1 METPE
6 PSRPGRCAAWLGL
19 LTCGLLACASGP
31 PPTPRPP
38 EWNAERLEEAERL
51 ERLLGEE
58 PAAAAGVLELR
69 LAFPGDVDLDLYV
82 TDPQLETLY
91 YANTPVRSGGELL
104 EDRRCDGDSD
114 GAPRVETARFAAP
127 LTGRYR
133 VGVDHPSS
141 CRGGGDVAPYV
152 LSIETPEGRRMLRRL
167 SERLRFD
174 SIVIEFD
181 WP

>member
-1 METPE
+1 VETPE
-6 PSRPGRCAAWLGL
+6 PSRPGRRAAWLGL
-19 LTCGLLACASGP
+19 LMCGLLACASGP
-31 PPTPRPP
+31 PPAPPPP
-38 EWNAERLEEAERL
+38 EWNAGRLAEALRLEHLLAEA
-51 ERLLGEE
+51 
-58 PAAAAGVLELR
+58 PSAVAGGLELR

-104 EDRRCDGDSD
+104 EDRRCDGDPD
-114 GAPRVETARFAAP
+114 GVPRIETARFAAP

-141 CRGGGDVAPYV
+141 CRGGADVAPYL
-152 LSIETPEGRRMLRRL
+152 LSIETPEGRRRLRGL